1 MTRTVH
7 THDTKLAGA
16 RPVPGHPAYYVRPD
30 GRVISIKQRDL
41 RILAE
46 QGSPRDRGVWL
57 RVCLDGHLYRVRDL
71 VGLTYGGDLSAFIE
85 RAVCTEFVERGAE
98 IHRLEIV

>member
-7 THDTKLAGA
+7 THDTKLASA

-41 RILAE
+41 RILTE
-46 QGSPRDRGVWL
+46 QGSPRGCGVWL
-57 RVCLDGHLYRVRDL
+57 RVCLDGRLYRVRDL
-71 VGLTYGGDLSAFIE
+71 VGLTYGGDLSAFTE
-85 RAVCTEFVERGAE
+85 RAAYAE
-98 IHRLEIV
+98 IAHASRRAA

>member
-7 THDTKLAGA
+7 THDMKLASA

-30 GRVISIKQRDL
+30 GRVISLKQRDL
-41 RILAE
+41 RILTE
-46 QGSPRDRGVWL
+46 QGSPRGCGVWL

-71 VGLTYGGDLSAFIE
+71 VGLTYGGDLSAFLE
-85 RAVCTEFVERGAE
+85 RAAYAE
-98 IHRLEIV
+98 LTHASRRAA

>member
-7 THDTKLAGA
+7 THDTKLASA

-41 RILAE
+41 RILTE
-46 QGSPRDRGVWL
+46 QGSPRGCGVWL
-57 RVCLDGHLYRVRDL
+57 RVCLDGRLYRVRDL

-85 RAVCTEFVERGAE
+85 RAAYAE
-98 IHRLEIV
+98 ITHASRRAA